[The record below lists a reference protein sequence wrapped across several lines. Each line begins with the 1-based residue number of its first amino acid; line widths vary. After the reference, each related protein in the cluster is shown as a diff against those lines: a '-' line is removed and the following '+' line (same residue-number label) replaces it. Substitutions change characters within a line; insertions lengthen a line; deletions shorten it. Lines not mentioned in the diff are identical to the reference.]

1 MGGLFFSGRCGVSE
15 TRYLAV
21 AFASRSA
28 NGHLRPAVTE
38 AAPQGAKVVRT
49 RSDVVAAVFEVDEEV
64 DARSEGER
72 LRRIVAEE
80 ADDPEVTVAVSG
92 PKRGSTGAHLA
103 LLQAEQAVAVERGN
117 GRKGKTTH
125 FEDLGSY
132 RFVLG
137 QPESDIEA
145 QSEGALGALAEDEE
159 RYADL
164 ISTLEAFIRLHGS
177 VNAVARDLFLHRNTV
192 RQRLRR
198 IAQLTKADLTDAND
212 RLALHLALLGRD
224 ALRHLSA

>member
-1 MGGLFFSGRCGVSE
+1 MSD

-21 AFASRSA
+21 AFASRVA

-38 AAPQGAKVVRT
+38 AAPEGAKVVRT
-49 RSDVVAAVFEVDEEV
+49 RPDVVAAVFEVDEEI

-72 LRRIVAEE
+72 LRRRVAEE
-80 ADDPEVTVAVSG
+80 ALDPDLTVAVSG
-92 PKRGSTGAHLA
+92 PKRGTTGAHLA
-103 LLQAEQAVAVERGN
+103 LLQAEQAVVVERGN
-117 GRKGKTTH
+117 GGKGKTTH
-125 FEDLGSY
+125 FEDLGPF

-145 QSEGALGALAEDEE
+145 QSERALGALAEDEE
-159 RYADL
+159 RYGDL
-164 ISTLEAFIRLHGS
+164 IKTLEAFIRLHGS

-198 IAQLTKADLTDAND
+198 IGQLTGSKLGDPND
-212 RLALHLALLGRD
+212 RLALQLALIGRE
-224 ALRHLSA
+224 ALQHLS

>member
-1 MGGLFFSGRCGVSE
+1 MSD

-38 AAPQGAKVVRT
+38 AAPEGAKIVRT
-49 RSDVVAAVFEVDEEV
+49 RPDVVAAVFEVGEDV

-72 LRRIVAEE
+72 LRRQVAEE
-80 ADDPEVTVAVSG
+80 AGDPDLSVTVSG
-92 PKRGSTGAHLA
+92 PKRGATGAHLA
-103 LLQAEQAVAVERGN
+103 LLQAEQAVAIERGN
-117 GRKGKTTH
+117 GGKGKTTH
-125 FEDLGSY
+125 FEDIGAY

-137 QPESDIEA
+137 QPETDIEA
-145 QSEGALGALAEDEE
+145 SSERALGTLVEDEE
-159 RYADL
+159 RYAEL
-164 ISTLEAFIRLHGS
+164 LKTLEAFIRLHGS

-198 IAQLTKADLTDAND
+198 IAQLTGADLANSDD
-212 RLALHLALLGRD
+212 RLALQLALIGRQ
-224 ALRHLSA
+224 ALQHLN

>member
-1 MGGLFFSGRCGVSE
+1 MSD

-38 AAPQGAKVVRT
+38 AAPEGAKVVRT
-49 RSDVVAAVFEVDEEV
+49 RSDVVAAVFEVDEDV

-72 LRRIVAEE
+72 LRRLVAEE
-80 ADDPEVTVAVSG
+80 ADDPELSVAVSG
-92 PKRGSTGAHLA
+92 PKRGTTGAHLA
-103 LLQAEQAVAVERGN
+103 LLQAEQAVVVERGN
-117 GRKGKTTH
+117 GGKGTTTH
-125 FEDLGSY
+125 FEDIGAY

-145 QSEGALGALAEDEE
+145 QAERALGALAEDEE
-159 RYADL
+159 RYGDL
-164 ISTLEAFIRLHGS
+164 LKTLESFIRLHGS

-198 IAQLTKADLTDAND
+198 IAQLTGADLANSDD
-212 RLALHLALLGRD
+212 RLTLQLALIGRQ
-224 ALRHLSA
+224 ALQRLS

>member
-1 MGGLFFSGRCGVSE
+1 MSD

-38 AAPQGAKVVRT
+38 AAPEGAKVVRT
-49 RSDVVAAVFEVDEEV
+49 RQDVVAAVFEVDEDV

-72 LRRIVAEE
+72 LRRLVSAET
-80 ADDPEVTVAVSG
+80 DDAELAVAVSG
-92 PKRGSTGAHLA
+92 PKRGATGAHLA
-103 LLQAEQAVAVERGN
+103 LLQAEQAVAIERGN
-117 GRKGKTTH
+117 GGKGKTTH
-125 FEDLGSY
+125 FEDIGAY

-145 QSEGALGALAEDEE
+145 QAERALGALAEDEE

-164 ISTLEAFIRLHGS
+164 IKTLEAFIRLHGS

-198 IAQLTKADLTDAND
+198 IAQLTGADLTKSDD
-212 RLALHLALLGRD
+212 RLALQIALIGRRALQQLA
-224 ALRHLSA
+224 

>member
-1 MGGLFFSGRCGVSE
+1 MSE

-38 AAPQGAKVVRT
+38 AAPEGAKVVRT
-49 RSDVVAAVFEVDEEV
+49 RADVVAAVFEVDDDV
-64 DARSEGER
+64 DPRSEGER
-72 LRRIVAEE
+72 LRRLVAEE
-80 ADDPEVTVAVSG
+80 SGDPELSVAVSG

-103 LLQAEQAVAVERGN
+103 LLQAEQAATIERGN
-117 GRKGKTTH
+117 GGKGKTTH
-125 FEDLGSY
+125 FEDLGPY

-145 QSEGALGALAEDEE
+145 AADRALGALAEDEE

-164 ISTLEAFIRLHGS
+164 LATLESFIRSHGS
-177 VNAVARDLFLHRNTV
+177 VNAVSRDLFLHRNTV

-198 IAQLTKADLTDAND
+198 IAQLTGADLANADD
-212 RLALHLALLGRD
+212 RLALQLALIGRKALAQLG
-224 ALRHLSA
+224 

>member
-1 MGGLFFSGRCGVSE
+1 MSE

-28 NGHLRPAVTE
+28 NGHLKPAVTE
-38 AAPQGAKVVRT
+38 AAPEGAKVVRT
-49 RSDVVAAVFEVDEEV
+49 RSDVVAAVFEVLEDI
-64 DARSEGER
+64 DARNEGER
-72 LRRIVAEE
+72 LRLIVAEE
-80 ADDPEVTVAVSG
+80 AGDPDLSVAVSG

-103 LLQAEQAVAVERGN
+103 LLQAEQAAALERGN
-117 GRKGKTTH
+117 GGKGKTTL
-125 FEDLGSY
+125 FEEIGPY

-145 QSEGALGALAEDEE
+145 NAERALGELAEDEE
-159 RYADL
+159 RHADL
-164 ISTLEAFIRLHGS
+164 IRTLEAFIRLHGS

-198 IAQLTKADLTDAND
+198 IGQLTRADLTDPND
-212 RLALHLALLGRD
+212 RLALQLALIGRE
-224 ALRHLSA
+224 ALQHLS

>member
-1 MGGLFFSGRCGVSE
+1 MSE

-21 AFASRSA
+21 AFASRVA

-38 AAPQGAKVVRT
+38 AAPAGAKVVRT
-49 RSDVVAAVFEVDEEV
+49 RPDVVAAVYEVAEDV
-64 DARSEGER
+64 DARIEGER
-72 LRRIVAEE
+72 LRRIVAE
-80 ADDPEVTVAVSG
+80 AAGDPELTVAVSG

-117 GRKGKTTH
+117 GGTGRTTH
-125 FEDLGSY
+125 FEDIGPFRY
-132 RFVLG
+132 VLG

-145 QSEGALGALAEDEE
+145 QAERALGALAEDEE

-164 ISTLEAFIRLHGS
+164 IKTLEAFIRLHGS

-198 IAQLTKADLTDAND
+198 IAQLTGQDLTDPND
-212 RLALHLALLGRD
+212 RLALQLALIGRE
-224 ALRHLSA
+224 ALQHLS

>member
-1 MGGLFFSGRCGVSE
+1 MSE

-28 NGHLRPAVTE
+28 NGHLRPAVSE
-38 AAPQGAKVVRT
+38 AAPEGAKVVRT
-49 RSDVVAAVFEVDEEV
+49 RADVVAAVYEIDEDTDPRTE
-64 DARSEGER
+64 AER
-72 LRRIVAEE
+72 LRLIIAEE
-80 ADDPEVTVAVSG
+80 TDDDELTAAVSG

-103 LLQAEQAVAVERGN
+103 LLQAEQAAALERGN
-117 GRKGKTTH
+117 GGAGKTTH
-125 FEDLGSY
+125 FDDLGPF

-145 QSEGALGALAEDEE
+145 QAERALGALADDEE

-164 ISTLEAFIRLHGS
+164 IKTLEAFMRLHGS

-198 IAQLTKADLTDAND
+198 IGQLTGANLADPND
-212 RLALHLALLGRD
+212 RLALQLALIGRD
-224 ALRHLSA
+224 ALEHLT

>member
-1 MGGLFFSGRCGVSE
+1 MEMSD

-38 AAPQGAKVVRT
+38 AAPEGAKVVRT
-49 RSDVVAAVFEVDEEV
+49 RQDVVAAVFEVDEDI

-72 LRRIVAEE
+72 LRKIVAEE
-80 ADDPEVTVAVSG
+80 SGDPELAVAVSG
-92 PKRGSTGAHLA
+92 PKRGATGAHLA
-103 LLQAEQAVAVERGN
+103 LLQAEQAVAIERGN
-117 GRKGKTTH
+117 GGKGKTTH
-125 FEDLGSY
+125 FEDIGSY

-145 QSEGALGALAEDEE
+145 QAERALGALAEDEE

-164 ISTLEAFIRLHGS
+164 IKTLDAFIRLHGS

-198 IAQLTKADLTDAND
+198 IAQLTGANLQDPND
-212 RLALHLALLGRD
+212 RLSLQLALLGRD
-224 ALRHLSA
+224 ALQHLN

>member
-1 MGGLFFSGRCGVSE
+1 MEMSD

-38 AAPQGAKVVRT
+38 AAPEGAKVVRT
-49 RSDVVAAVFEVDEEV
+49 RPDVVAAVYEVDEDI

-72 LRRIVAEE
+72 LRAIVAEE
-80 ADDPEVTVAVSG
+80 SGDPELTVTVSG
-92 PKRGSTGAHLA
+92 PKRGATGAHIA
-103 LLQAEQAVAVERGN
+103 LLQAEQAVAIERGN
-117 GRKGKTTH
+117 GGAGKTTH
-125 FEDLGSY
+125 FEDLGAF

-145 QSEGALGALAEDEE
+145 QAERALGELAEDEE
-159 RYADL
+159 RYSDL
-164 ISTLEAFIRLHGS
+164 IKTLEAFIRLHGS

-198 IAQLTKADLTDAND
+198 IAQLTSADLTNADD
-212 RLALHLALLGRD
+212 RLALQLALIGRK
-224 ALRHLSA
+224 ALQHLN

>member
-1 MGGLFFSGRCGVSE
+1 MSD

-21 AFASRSA
+21 AFASKSA

-38 AAPQGAKVVRT
+38 AAPEGAKVVRT
-49 RSDVVAAVFEVDEEV
+49 RTDVVAAVFEVAEDV

-72 LRRIVAEE
+72 LRRLVAAET
-80 ADDPEVTVAVSG
+80 DDPELSVTVSG
-92 PKRGSTGAHLA
+92 PKRGATGAHLA
-103 LLQAEQAVAVERGN
+103 LLQAEQAVAIERGN
-117 GRKGKTTH
+117 GGKGKTTH
-125 FEDLGSY
+125 FEDIGAY

-137 QPESDIEA
+137 QPETDIEA
-145 QSEGALGALAEDEE
+145 SSERALGTLAEDEE

-164 ISTLEAFIRLHGS
+164 LKTLEAFIRLHGS

-198 IAQLTKADLTDAND
+198 IAKLTGADLASSDD
-212 RLALHLALLGRD
+212 RLALQLALIGRQ
-224 ALRHLSA
+224 ALQHLN

>member
-1 MGGLFFSGRCGVSE
+1 MSE

-28 NGHLRPAVTE
+28 NGHLRPAVSD
-38 AAPQGAKVVRT
+38 AAPEGAKVVRT
-49 RSDVVAAVFEVDEEV
+49 RADVVAAVYEIDEDTDPRAE
-64 DARSEGER
+64 AER
-72 LRRIVAEE
+72 LRLIIAEE
-80 ADDPEVTVAVSG
+80 TEDAELTAAVSG

-103 LLQAEQAVAVERGN
+103 LLQAEQAAALERGN
-117 GRKGKTTH
+117 GGAGKTTH
-125 FEDLGSY
+125 FDDLGPF

-145 QSEGALGALAEDEE
+145 QAERALGALADDEE

-164 ISTLEAFIRLHGS
+164 IKTLEAFMRLHGS

-198 IAQLTKADLTDAND
+198 IAQLTGANLSDPND
-212 RLALHLALLGRD
+212 RLALQLALIGRD
-224 ALRHLSA
+224 ALEQLER

>member
-1 MGGLFFSGRCGVSE
+1 MSD

-38 AAPQGAKVVRT
+38 AAPEGAKVVRT
-49 RSDVVAAVFEVDEEV
+49 RSDVVAAVFEVDDDV
-64 DARSEGER
+64 DARREGER
-72 LRRIVAEE
+72 LRRLVAEE
-80 ADDPEVTVAVSG
+80 ANDPELTVAVSG
-92 PKRGSTGAHLA
+92 PKRGTTGAHLA
-103 LLQAEQAVAVERGN
+103 LLQAEQAVAIERGN
-117 GRKGKTTH
+117 GGKGKTTH
-125 FEDLGSY
+125 FDDVGAY

-145 QSEGALGALAEDEE
+145 QAGRALGALGEDEE

-164 ISTLEAFIRLHGS
+164 IKTLDAFIRLHGS

-198 IAQLTKADLTDAND
+198 IAQLTGANLANADD
-212 RLALHLALLGRD
+212 RLALQLALISRE
-224 ALRHLSA
+224 ALQHLSA

>member
-1 MGGLFFSGRCGVSE
+1 MSE

-28 NGHLRPAVTE
+28 NGHLRPAVTD
-38 AAPQGAKVVRT
+38 AAPPGVKVVRT
-49 RSDVVAAVFEVDEEV
+49 RADVVAVVYEVDEDI

-72 LRRIVAEE
+72 LRRIVSEE
-80 ADDPEVTVAVSG
+80 AEDPQVSVAVSG
-92 PKRGSTGAHLA
+92 PKRGATGAHLA
-103 LLQAEQAVAVERGN
+103 LLQAEQAAALERAN
-117 GRKGKTTH
+117 GGQGKTTH
-125 FEDLGSY
+125 FDDLGPY

-145 QSEGALGALAEDEE
+145 QSEHALGELAGDEE

-164 ISTLEAFIRLHGS
+164 IATLEAYMRLHGS

-198 IAQLTKADLTDAND
+198 IAQLTHTDLADPND
-212 RLALHLALLGRD
+212 RLALHLALVARD
-224 ALRHLSA
+224 ALRRLSAS

>member
-1 MGGLFFSGRCGVSE
+1 MSE

-28 NGHLRPAVTE
+28 NGHLRPAVSD
-38 AAPQGAKVVRT
+38 AAPEGAKVVRT
-49 RSDVVAAVFEVDEEV
+49 RADVVAAVYEIDEDTDPRAE
-64 DARSEGER
+64 AER
-72 LRRIVAEE
+72 LRLIIAEE
-80 ADDPEVTVAVSG
+80 TEDAELTAAVSG

-103 LLQAEQAVAVERGN
+103 LLQAEQAAALERGN
-117 GRKGKTTH
+117 GGAGKTTH
-125 FEDLGSY
+125 FDDLGPF

-145 QSEGALGALAEDEE
+145 QAERALGALADDEE

-164 ISTLEAFIRLHGS
+164 IRTLEAFMRLHGS

-198 IAQLTKADLTDAND
+198 IGQLTGANLSDPND
-212 RLALHLALLGRD
+212 RLALQLALIGRE
-224 ALRHLSA
+224 ALEQLDR

>member
-1 MGGLFFSGRCGVSE
+1 MSD

-38 AAPQGAKVVRT
+38 AAPEGAKVVRT
-49 RSDVVAAVFEVDEEV
+49 RSDVVAAVYEVDEDI

-72 LRRIVAEE
+72 LRKIVAEE
-80 ADDPEVTVAVSG
+80 TDDPELTAAVSG
-92 PKRGSTGAHLA
+92 PKRGATGAHLA
-103 LLQAEQAVAVERGN
+103 LLQAEQAVALERGN
-117 GRKGKTTH
+117 GGKARTTL
-125 FEDLGSY
+125 FEDLGPS

-145 QSEGALGALAEDEE
+145 LAERALGALVDDDE
-159 RYADL
+159 RHADL
-164 ISTLEAFIRLHGS
+164 IKTLEAYIRLHGS
-177 VNAVARDLFLHRNTV
+177 VNAVARDLYLHRNTV

-198 IAQLTKADLTDAND
+198 IAQLTGADLNSADD
-212 RLALHLALLGRD
+212 RLALQLALIGRKVLGTL
-224 ALRHLSA
+224 AETA

>member
-1 MGGLFFSGRCGVSE
+1 MSE

-28 NGHLRPAVTE
+28 NGHLRPAVSD
-38 AAPQGAKVVRT
+38 AAPEGAKVVRT
-49 RSDVVAAVFEVDEEV
+49 RADVVAAVYEIDEDTDPRAE
-64 DARSEGER
+64 AER
-72 LRRIVAEE
+72 LRLIIAEE
-80 ADDPEVTVAVSG
+80 TEDAELTAAVSG

-103 LLQAEQAVAVERGN
+103 LLQAEQAAALERGN
-117 GRKGKTTH
+117 GGAGKTTH
-125 FEDLGSY
+125 FDDLGPF

-145 QSEGALGALAEDEE
+145 QSERALGALADDEE

-164 ISTLEAFIRLHGS
+164 IKTLEAFMRLHGS

-198 IAQLTKADLTDAND
+198 IGQLTGANLSDPND
-212 RLALHLALLGRD
+212 RLALQLALIGRD
-224 ALRHLSA
+224 ALEHLT

>member
-1 MGGLFFSGRCGVSE
+1 MSE

-28 NGHLRPAVTE
+28 NGHLRPAVSD
-38 AAPQGAKVVRT
+38 AAPEGAKVVRT
-49 RSDVVAAVFEVDEEV
+49 RADVVAAVYEIDEDTDPRAE
-64 DARSEGER
+64 AER
-72 LRRIVAEE
+72 LRLIIAEE
-80 ADDPEVTVAVSG
+80 TEDAELTAAVSG

-103 LLQAEQAVAVERGN
+103 LLQAEQAAALERGN
-117 GRKGKTTH
+117 GGAGKTTH
-125 FEDLGSY
+125 FDDLGPF

-145 QSEGALGALAEDEE
+145 QAERALGALADDEE

-164 ISTLEAFIRLHGS
+164 IKTLEAFMRLHGS

-198 IAQLTKADLTDAND
+198 IGQLTGANLSDPND
-212 RLALHLALLGRD
+212 RLALQLALIGRE
-224 ALRHLSA
+224 ALEHLV

>member
-1 MGGLFFSGRCGVSE
+1 MSD

-21 AFASRSA
+21 AFASRVA

-38 AAPQGAKVVRT
+38 AAPEGAKVVRT
-49 RSDVVAAVFEVDEEV
+49 RPDVVAAVFEVDEEI

-72 LRRIVAEE
+72 LRLIVAEE
-80 ADDPEVTVAVSG
+80 ALDPELTVAVSG
-92 PKRGSTGAHLA
+92 PKRGTTGAHLA

-117 GRKGKTTH
+117 GGKGKATH
-125 FEDLGSY
+125 FDDIGPY

-145 QSEGALGALAEDEE
+145 QAERALGALAEDEE
-159 RYADL
+159 RYGDL
-164 ISTLEAFIRLHGS
+164 IKTLEAFIRLHGS
-177 VNAVARDLFLHRNTV
+177 VNGVARDLFLHRNTV

-198 IAQLTKADLTDAND
+198 IGQLTGSKLGDPND
-212 RLALHLALLGRD
+212 RLALQLALIGRE
-224 ALRHLSA
+224 ALQHLT